1 MQIEKVH
8 FVYGYIHNPTH
19 PVIVVLA
26 GCGGTGTHMAINMA
40 LLDATLLQLNH
51 PGLHVYLYDPD
62 KVEKHNIG
70 RQMFYPGD
78 VGKNKAEVIAARIN
92 LTFGTDWMA
101 ETTKYGDKDND
112 DHRPH
117 IIVSC
122 VDSAKERLNILSAT
136 EWERGGRTTD
146 QYWLDTGNAVNTG
159 NVILGSTKIKQP
171 KSKKFKTIAKLK
183 PVSDMFDLEKIK
195 DDNTASCSAFEALK
209 RQSLTINKI
218 VADFAYNMLWKLF
231 SELYITHK
239 GYWINMETGRV
250 SPIPVS

>member
-8 FVYGYIHNPTH
+8 FVYEYIHNPTH

-26 GCGGTGTHMAINMA
+26 GCGGTGTHMATNMA

-78 VGKNKAEVIAARIN
+78 IGKNKAEIMAARIN
-92 LTFGTDWMA
+92 LTFGTDWTA
-101 ETTKYGDKDND
+101 VPVKFGDHDN

-117 IIVSC
+117 ITISC
-122 VDSAKERLNILSAT
+122 VDSAKERAKIFKSLDWKPKNYSV
-136 EWERGGRTTD
+136 D

-159 NVILGSTKIKQP
+159 NVILGSTAIKQP
-171 KSKKFKTIAKLK
+171 KSKKFKTVSRLK
-183 PVSDMFDLEKIK
+183 SVNDMFELKKIK
-195 DDNTASCSAFEALK
+195 DDDIISCSAFEALK

-218 VADFAYNMLWKLF
+218 VADFAYDMLWKLF
-231 SELYITHK
+231 SEIYITHK
-239 GYWINMETGRV
+239 GYWINMEKGRV